1 MPRAAPTRSPRPTG
15 GWLADLADDTP
26 VARLS
31 LPGTQHSAVRFGGDQ
46 VARQRLT
53 IAEQLDLGIRFLDIG
68 CRSSHSAFAVH
79 HGAVFQ
85 RVLFGEV
92 LLACEAFLRARPSET
107 VRLRLRQEHS
117 AVPDAEFRRVFDLYL
132 AGFRRLLRLDAT
144 LPTLSQARGRV
155 VLLADHPGLPGVPYG
170 DAALFDV
177 QDDATATPAVKYQKV
192 ERHLHKAAARPGKL
206 YVNYVGTAVQGSPR
220 ANARYLNPRVHRF
233 LTGPVRPPAERARR
247 GGPGLPRGHA
257 GARAHD
263 HPAQPAGRHDRR
275 RRVAPPGRGG
285 PRAAGP
291 TSRRAPR
298 RGGGPRGHTC
308 TRDAP
313 RAVGRGQRRTFV
325 EPVRSPYVLH
335 R

>member
-1 MPRAAPTRSPRPTG
+1 MDRRGFLFGAATVTAGGLLGYAGGHPAAARDAPRVAPPRSPRPTG
-15 GWLADLADDTP
+15 DWLADLADDTP

-31 LPGTQHSAVRFGGDQ
+31 LPGTQHSAVRFGGAQ
-46 VARQRLT
+46 VARQRRT

-107 VRLRLRQEHS
+107 VLLRLRQEHS
-117 AVPDAEFRRVFDLYL
+117 AVPDAEFRRVFDLYQ

-144 LPTLSQARGRV
+144 LPTLGQARGRV
-155 VLLADHPGLPGVPYG
+155 VLLADHPKLPGVPYG

-177 QDDATATPAVKYQKV
+177 QDDATAPPAVKYQRV
-192 ERHLHKAAARPGKL
+192 ERHLRKAAARPGKL

-233 LTGPVRPPAERARR
+233 LTGPHGRRLTGLGVVAMDFPDATPALVHTIIRRNQRAATA
-247 GGPGLPRGHA
+247 A
-257 GARAHD
+257 GAA
-263 HPAQPAGRHDRR
+263 
-275 RRVAPPGRGG
+275 
-285 PRAAGP
+285 
-291 TSRRAPR
+291 
-298 RGGGPRGHTC
+298 
-308 TRDAP
+308 
-313 RAVGRGQRRTFV
+313 
-325 EPVRSPYVLH
+325 
-335 R
+335 